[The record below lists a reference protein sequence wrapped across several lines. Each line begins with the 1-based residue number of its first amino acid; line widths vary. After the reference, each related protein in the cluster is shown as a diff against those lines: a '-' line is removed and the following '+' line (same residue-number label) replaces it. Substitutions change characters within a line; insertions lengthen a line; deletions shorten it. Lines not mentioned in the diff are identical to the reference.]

1 MSSALA
7 PPEAD
12 RPTYGTRGVARSEVL
27 FQTVRYGDTLTVT
40 HASVDVVPD
49 LRLKP
54 PTIHIDAYSMHR
66 RSTQGHPISR
76 HASAR
81 R

>member
-27 FQTVRYGDTLTVT
+27 FKLWYGTLL
-40 HASVDVVPD
+40 AIE
-49 LRLKP
+49 LQNL
-54 PTIHIDAYSMHR
+54 
-66 RSTQGHPISR
+66 
-76 HASAR
+76 SALEALHTFLSLGLSSYKR
-81 R
+81 WQSIGRTARAHGRV